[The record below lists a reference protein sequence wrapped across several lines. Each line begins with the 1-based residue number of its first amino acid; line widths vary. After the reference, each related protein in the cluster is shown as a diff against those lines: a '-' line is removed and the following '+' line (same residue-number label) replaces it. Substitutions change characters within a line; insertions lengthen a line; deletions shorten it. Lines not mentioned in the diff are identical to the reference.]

1 MGGAFRS
8 GVQPPTGSSKTG
20 SGQGK
25 ISGSDENLAN
35 LSDLAY
41 NAGMSD
47 IIPFAHNPESLER
60 LRALAERRGDSARAT
75 AGAAAEIGVTLLEM
89 ETTIQNRQNASPEQS
104 YAAKLLQGPEDN
116 LLKKLGEEAT
126 ETALAAKSGNANHLA
141 KETAD
146 LWFHC
151 VAALV
156 RYNSSTAAVA
166 QELRSRA
173 GTSGLAE
180 KESRQK

>member
-1 MGGAFRS
+1 MRECPTSFHSPIIRSRWNDCARSPSAGAT
-8 GVQPPTGSSKTG
+8 P
-20 SGQGK
+20 
-25 ISGSDENLAN
+25 
-35 LSDLAY
+35 
-41 NAGMSD
+41 
-47 IIPFAHNPESLER
+47 
-60 LRALAERRGDSARAT
+60 RART

-126 ETALAAKSGNANHLA
+126 ETALAAKSGNAKHLA

>member
-1 MGGAFRS
+1 M
-8 GVQPPTGSSKTG
+8 
-20 SGQGK
+20 
-25 ISGSDENLAN
+25 AN
-35 LSDLAY
+35 WVVLDY
-41 NAGMSD
+41 NGGMSD
-47 IIPFAHNPESLER
+47 IVPFAHNTESLER
-60 LRALAERRGDSARAT
+60 LRALAERRGGDARAT
-75 AGAAAEIGVTLLEM
+75 ARDVVEIGMALLEM
-89 ETTIQNRQNASPEQS
+89 ETTIQNRKNANPEKS
-104 YAAKLLQGPEDN
+104 YAAQMLQGPEDN

-126 ETALAAKSGNANHLA
+126 EAALAAKSGNAKHLA

-151 VAALV
+151 AAALT
-156 RYNSSTAAVA
+156 RYNSNIGAVA